1 MDTLYYEAHNNL
13 YLNVTN
19 RCTADCIFCVR
30 NFADGV
36 YGYDLRLS
44 KEPSEEEIIHGLGK
58 IDLAKYREIV
68 FTGFGEPT
76 LRLDTVLAVTR
87 WLKARSEGLKVRL
100 DTNGHA
106 SLIWPERDV
115 VFELKTAGIDS
126 ISVSLN
132 AESEYTYNKLCR
144 PVHEN
149 AYPAVLYF
157 INEAKKAGIHVRATI
172 VEYPG
177 IDVEKCRKLAK
188 DLGADFHE
196 RELSKTAKEQL
207 DEEP

>member
-30 NFADGV
+30 NFSDGV

-44 KEPSEEEIIHGLGK
+44 EEPSKEEIIDALGK
-58 IDLAKYREIV
+58 IDLTKYREIV

-76 LRLDTVLAVTR
+76 LRLETVLAVTG
-87 WLKARSEGLKVRL
+87 WLKARPEGLKVRL

-115 VFELKTAGIDS
+115 IFELKTAGIDS

-132 AESEYTYNKLCR
+132 AESEDTYNKLCQ

-149 AYPAVLYF
+149 AYQAVLAF
-157 INEAKKAGIHVRATI
+157 ISEARKAGIHVRATV

-177 IDVEKCRKLAK
+177 IDVEKCRKLAE
-188 DLGADFHE
+188 DLGAAFHV
-196 RELSKTAKEQL
+196 RELSKAAKEQL
-207 DEEP
+207 DE